1 MRGHIAPRLS
11 TRRAERHAVRH
22 STFSQVRL
30 GQSLLSSPVRYLK
43 YWYQFDYQVNIQP
56 VLPIPIQ
63 IPIILT
69 YKGSFYGGEQCVMIY
84 EMSHLPKILN
94 LFNTFQQILNL
105 EGQKQSIHP
114 IALVFI
120 QYQYQ
125 RIDGYM
131 YPPTSTAFLFCS
143 QTW

>member
-1 MRGHIAPRLS
+1 MEIRCDAFHVVKAEGEKHSLVIKEMRLS
-11 TRRAERHAVRH
+11 NAGSYCATAVNAAGRASCSA
-22 STFSQVRL
+22 TL
-30 GQSLLSSPVRYLK
+30 YIQSGEAGPEPAFK

-94 LFNTFQQILNL
+94 LFNTFQ
-105 EGQKQSIHP
+105 
-114 IALVFI
+114 
-120 QYQYQ
+120 
-125 RIDGYM
+125 
-131 YPPTSTAFLFCS
+131 
-143 QTW
+143 